1 MFMFQSVLLAVA
13 VDSRYENSVAMHLV
27 GNHSLTVA
35 HHLLMNNVL
44 VLGHSR
50 NIILC
55 ATNQSRAAVMHL
67 LIVV

>member
-13 VDSRYENSVAMHLV
+13 VDLRYENSVALLLV
-27 GNHSLTVA
+27 GNHSSTVA

-44 VLGHSR
+44 VLGHSG
-50 NIILC
+50 NMTLC
-55 ATNQSRAAVMHL
+55 ATKQSHAATMHL